1 MSFINSY
8 ISSFKGLS
16 QESWMLSIVMFLNR
30 AGAMV
35 LPFLGIYINTS
46 LGYSISDAGMVLSCF
61 GLGSII
67 GSTLGGWLTDKIG
80 NYSVQVGSLFLT
92 APIFMVLPHFKTL
105 YALCAGMFVLSI
117 ISQCFLPANSVA
129 ISKYAKPE
137 NLTRAFSLNRLAINL
152 GFSVGPA
159 IGGFLSA
166 ISFDLLFYINGI
178 ACLIAG
184 ITYILFFRSR
194 KERNTGF
201 KSGAVPNKHIQ
212 SPYKDIPFISFTIIC
227 AIFCICF
234 FQLLSTLPLY
244 LSDDRG
250 LDQSQIGL
258 LMGFSG
264 ILIVLIEMPLVKFV
278 ERRLTIAQIMLYG
291 TLITSVSYLL
301 YLVNPTIAL
310 LYAAIFLMS
319 IGEMLILPFMSTVTA
334 LRSNEHNKGVYMG
347 MNSLSASIAFVISP
361 VLGTK
366 IVEMF
371 SYDTL
376 WFGTFVLLV
385 FSSIGFYLTTKRLL
399 TDSDA
404 TKVNNH

>member
-1 MSFINSY
+1 MSFITSY

-35 LPFLGIYINTS
+35 LPFLGIYISSS
-46 LGYSISDAGMVLSCF
+46 LGYTIADAGMVLSCF

-92 APIFMVLPHFKTL
+92 APIYMVLPHMESL
-105 YALCAGMFVLSI
+105 YALCAGMFLLSI

-137 NLTRAFSLNRLAINL
+137 NLTRAFSLNRLAVNL
-152 GFSVGPA
+152 GFSIGPA

-178 ACLIAG
+178 ACLVAG
-184 ITYILFFRSR
+184 VTYIIFFRSR
-194 KERNTGF
+194 KERNVGF
-201 KSGAVPNKHIQ
+201 KSGAVPNKTIQ
-212 SPYKDIPFISFTIIC
+212 SPYKDKPFIAFTIIC
-227 AIFCICF
+227 AFFCICF

-244 LSDDRG
+244 LRENRG
-250 LDQSQIGL
+250 LDESQIGL

-264 ILIVLIEMPLVKFV
+264 ILIVIMEMPLVKIV
-278 ERRLTIAQIMLYG
+278 ERKMTIPKIMLYG
-291 TLITSVSYLL
+291 TLVTSSSYLL
-301 YLVNPTIAL
+301 YLINPTVAL
-310 LYAAIFLMS
+310 LYLAIFLMS

-334 LRSNEHNKGVYMG
+334 LRSNESNKGVYMG
-347 MNSLSASIAFVISP
+347 MNSLASSIALVISP

-366 IVEMF
+366 IVEEF
-371 SYDTL
+371 SFNYL
-376 WFGTFVLLV
+376 WLGTSLLLLV
-385 FSSIGFYLTTKRLL
+385 SAIGFYFTSKKLNVDELNN
-399 TDSDA
+399 
-404 TKVNNH
+404 KVNIH